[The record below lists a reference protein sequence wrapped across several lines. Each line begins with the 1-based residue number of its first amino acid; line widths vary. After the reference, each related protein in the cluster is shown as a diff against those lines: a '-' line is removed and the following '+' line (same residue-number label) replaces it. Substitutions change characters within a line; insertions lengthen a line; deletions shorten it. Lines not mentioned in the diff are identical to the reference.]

1 MLSQK
6 LQALL
11 DERVD
16 GSPRARELLQQ
27 LEGRR
32 MRIVARY
39 TPWELTL
46 LAEGGRL
53 RIMPG
58 EPVAGTDSPWPPA
71 DVTLSGTPLSLLA
84 LNREDPQAVIRRG
97 DVTLSG
103 DGETGARFQELAQ
116 LLKPD
121 LEEGLSR
128 LLGDIPAHGVGALLH
143 RTLEWGRSAISTQGS
158 NAGEYL
164 AHERRVLVPR
174 AEARQFIEDVDALRE
189 QVDRVAARVA
199 ALEARGVQPE

>member
-1 MLSQK
+1 MFSAR

-11 DERVD
+11 DEKVA
-16 GSPRARELLQQ
+16 GSPRARELLMQ

-32 MRIVARY
+32 MRVVARY

-46 LAEGGRL
+46 MAEGGRL
-53 RIMPG
+53 RLLPG
-58 EPVAGTDSPWPPA
+58 EPGVIGGGPWPPA

-84 LNREDPQAVIRRG
+84 LQREEPAVVIRRG
-97 DVTLSG
+97 DVTLQG
-103 DGETGARFQELAQ
+103 DGETGARFQELLQ

-128 LLGDIPAHGVGALLH
+128 LLGDIPAHGVGAWLRRSLD
-143 RTLEWGRSAISTQGS
+143 WGRDTLNTQAA
-158 NAGEYL
+158 NAGEFL
-164 AHERRVLVPR
+164 AHESRVLVPR
-174 AEARQFIEDVDALRE
+174 AEARQFIEDVDTLRE

-199 ALEARGVQPE
+199 VLEARDKPQ